1 MPNTPSRDYVARRT
15 AQLEAAVEARDDAL
29 AVAVMEL
36 IRADGY
42 PEFAERW
49 TNDLIERGLQN
60 MAAKAG
66 AR

>member
-1 MPNTPSRDYVARRT
+1 MSNVPSRDYIDRRT
-15 AQLEAAVEARDDAL
+15 AQLEAAVEARDGAL

-49 TNDLIERGLQN
+49 TQGLVGQGLQN
-60 MAAKAG
+60 LAAKAG
-66 AR
+66 VR